1 MTRAAL
7 FLVCT
12 SMLVSVPVSSPVL
25 AKTYRAPHGIA
36 FQSARDEMRALKDV
50 APSSGEDSAVQDT
63 SAQVPVADT
72 GAAPMVISSPAV
84 SVSACDAG
92 QAEEEGEAYV
102 YYPSA
107 PARFEKTAGRI
118 KIETSQGSLYYKGAL
133 YTLRGVEVLSSA
145 NDPNYPLQLRLW
157 HEKEG
162 GERVAIFVPVAQSD
176 AGHAGFE
183 FLLRA
188 NGETLFDP
196 QSILPGNKAF
206 KKLGKSCVANADVL
220 MLSTP
225 VSVSSGQVARFK
237 SGI

>member
-12 SMLVSVPVSSPVL
+12 SMLVSAPVSSPVL
-25 AKTYRAPHGIA
+25 AKTYRAPYGIA
-36 FQSARDEMRALKDV
+36 FQSARDEMRALKKV
-50 APSSGEDSAVQDT
+50 APAAGDEA
-63 SAQVPVADT
+63 
-72 GAAPMVISSPAV
+72 AAPETDESRTPQSENESPVVQTKPVKAL
-84 SVSACDAG
+84 SACDAG
-92 QAEEEGEAYV
+92 QGEEEGEAYV

-107 PARFEKTAGRI
+107 PARFQKSAGRI

-133 YTLRGVEVLSSA
+133 YTLRGVEIVRSA

-176 AGHAGFE
+176 IGHAGFE
-183 FLLRA
+183 FLLREK
-188 NGETLFDP
+188 GETLFDP

-225 VSVSSGQVARFK
+225 VSISPGQVARFK
-237 SGI
+237 NGS